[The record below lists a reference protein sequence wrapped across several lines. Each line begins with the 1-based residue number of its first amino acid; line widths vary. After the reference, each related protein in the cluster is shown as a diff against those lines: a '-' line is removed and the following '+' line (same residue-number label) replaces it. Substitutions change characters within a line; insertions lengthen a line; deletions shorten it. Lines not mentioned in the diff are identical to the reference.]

1 MEKTLNSSVIRRP
14 VSGNPLWLLWIAVL
28 LSLVFSLSYDYVQQT
43 NRNQVNMEKSS
54 GRNGKHANPKARQSA
69 EEQYQK
75 AKDAWQQLKVKPN
88 KSPADKQLQQQ
99 LEKQVKH
106 LEKKKGWKGEHHS
119 QKHKGN

>member
-1 MEKTLNSSVIRRP
+1 MHALPNPRTKSGGITL
-14 VSGNPLWLLWIAVL
+14 LLP
-28 LSLVFSLSYDYVQQT
+28 LSLALSLLFYFSYSPLQQT
-43 NRNQVNMEKSS
+43 TTDRVNMEKSS

-75 AKDAWQQLKVKPN
+75 AKDAWQQLKSKVN
-88 KSPADKQLQQQ
+88 KSAGDKKLQQE

-106 LEKKKGWKGEHHS
+106 WEKKKGWNGEHHS